1 MIAREPRCGSTDKQF
16 DTLLGTVLR
25 TGVLISAAIVAW
37 GGLVYLTDHTV
48 STPDYHV
55 FRGEP
60 PDLRSVSGII
70 SDAKALGGRGLIQL
84 GVLVLIATPIAR
96 VVFSVI
102 GFARQRDWLYVGVT
116 LVVLMLLVYSV
127 TTG

>member
-1 MIAREPRCGSTDKQF
+1 MPELRFGRTEKQF
-16 DTLLGTVLR
+16 DTMLGNVLR
-25 TGVLISAAIVAW
+25 AGVLMSAALVAW
-37 GGLVYLTDHTV
+37 GGVVYLSDPAAL
-48 STPDYHV
+48 TPDYHV

-60 PDLRSVSGII
+60 ANLRSVSGIL
-70 SDAKALGGRGLIQL
+70 SDAKALDGRGLIQF

-102 GFARQRDWLYVGVT
+102 GFAMQRDWLYVGVT
-116 LVVLMLLVYSV
+116 VVVLTLLVYSV

>member
-1 MIAREPRCGSTDKQF
+1 MIRRERRFASTEKRF

-25 TGVLISAAIVAW
+25 TGVLISAAVVAL
-37 GGLVYLTDHTV
+37 GGVVYLSDRAV

-55 FRGEP
+55 FKEEP
-60 PDLRSVSGII
+60 ADLRSVSGII
-70 SDAKALGGRGLIQL
+70 SDAKALDGRGLIQL
-84 GVLVLIATPIAR
+84 GVLALIATPIAR

-102 GFARQRDWLYVGVT
+102 GFARQRDWLYVGAT
-116 LVVLMLLVYSV
+116 LAVLVLLLYSV

>member
-1 MIAREPRCGSTDKQF
+1 MITREPRFASTEKRF

-25 TGVLISAAIVAW
+25 TGVLISAAVVAL
-37 GGLVYLTDHTV
+37 GGVVYLSDHAV
-48 STPDYHV
+48 STPGYHV
-55 FRGEP
+55 FKGEP
-60 PDLRSVSGII
+60 ADLRSVSGII
-70 SDAKALGGRGLIQL
+70 SDAKALDGRGLIQL

-116 LVVLMLLVYSV
+116 LAVLILLVYSV

>member
-1 MIAREPRCGSTDKQF
+1 VIMREPQF
-16 DTLLGTVLR
+16 GWTEKRFDILLGSVLR
-25 TGVLISAAIVAW
+25 AGVLISAAVVAW
-37 GGLVYLTDHTV
+37 GGVVYLSDHAV
-48 STPDYHV
+48 FTPDYHV

-60 PDLRSVSGII
+60 GDLRSVSGII

-116 LVVLMLLVYSV
+116 LVVLMLLIYSV

>member
-1 MIAREPRCGSTDKQF
+1 MMPGSTGRQF
-16 DTLLGTVLR
+16 DTVLGTVLR
-25 TGVLISAAIVAW
+25 TGILISAAVVAV
-37 GGLVYLTDHTV
+37 GGVVYLTDHAV

-60 PDLRSVSGII
+60 ADLRSVSGII
-70 SDAKALGGRGLIQL
+70 ADAMAFSGRGLIQL
-84 GVLVLIATPIAR
+84 GVLALIGTPVAR

-116 LVVLMLLVYSV
+116 LVVLLLLIYSV

>member
-1 MIAREPRCGSTDKQF
+1 MITPEPRFASTEKRF

-25 TGVLISAAIVAW
+25 TGVLISAAVVAL
-37 GGLVYLTDHTV
+37 GGVVYLSDHAV

-55 FRGEP
+55 FKGEP
-60 PDLRSVSGII
+60 VDLRSVSGII
-70 SDAKALGGRGLIQL
+70 SDAKALDGRGLIQL

-116 LVVLMLLVYSV
+116 LVVLMLLIYSV

>member
-1 MIAREPRCGSTDKQF
+1 MPELRFGRTEKQF
-16 DTLLGTVLR
+16 DTMLGNVLR
-25 TGVLISAAIVAW
+25 AGVLMSAALVAW
-37 GGLVYLTDHTV
+37 GGVVYLSDPAAL
-48 STPDYHV
+48 TPDYHV

-60 PDLRSVSGII
+60 ANLRSVSGIL
-70 SDAKALGGRGLIQL
+70 SDAKALDGRGLIQF

-102 GFARQRDWLYVGVT
+102 GFAMQRDWLYVGVT
-116 LVVLMLLVYSV
+116 VVVLMLLTYSV

>member
-1 MIAREPRCGSTDKQF
+1 MTFGSTAKQF

-25 TGVLISAAIVAW
+25 TGVLISAAVVAW
-37 GGLVYLTDHTV
+37 GGIVYLSDHAV

-55 FRGEP
+55 FRGERA
-60 PDLRSVSGII
+60 DLRSVGGII

-96 VVFSVI
+96 VVFSVV
-102 GFARQRDWLYVGVT
+102 ALSRQRNWLYVGLT
-116 LVVLMLLVYSV
+116 LVVLTL
-127 TTG
+127 

>member
-1 MIAREPRCGSTDKQF
+1 MIKREAPFGSTEKQF

-25 TGVLISAAIVAW
+25 TGVLISAAVVAL
-37 GGLVYLTDHTV
+37 GGVMYLSDHAV
-48 STPDYHV
+48 PTPDYHV

-60 PDLRSVSGII
+60 ADLRSVIGII
-70 SDAKALGGRGLIQL
+70 SDAKALDGRGLIQL

-102 GFARQRDWLYVGVT
+102 GFWRQGDWLYVGVT
-116 LVVLMLLVYSV
+116 LAVLMLLIYSV

>member
-1 MIAREPRCGSTDKQF
+1 MMPDSTGRQF
-16 DTLLGTVLR
+16 DTVLGTVLR
-25 TGVLISAAIVAW
+25 TGILISAAVVAV
-37 GGLVYLTDHTV
+37 GGVVYLTDRAV

-60 PDLRSVSGII
+60 ADLRSVSGII
-70 SDAKALGGRGLIQL
+70 ADAMAFSGRGLIQL
-84 GVLVLIATPIAR
+84 GVLALIGTPVAR

-102 GFARQRDWLYVGVT
+102 GFAIQRDWLYVGVT
-116 LVVLMLLVYSV
+116 LVVLMLLIYSV

>member
-1 MIAREPRCGSTDKQF
+1 MAMREPRSGSTEKPF
-16 DTLLGTVLR
+16 DTLLGNVLR
-25 TGVLISAAIVAW
+25 TGVLISAAVVAF
-37 GGLVYLTDHTV
+37 GGVVYLADH
-48 STPDYHV
+48 SAFAPDYHV

-60 PDLRSVSGII
+60 ADLRSVSGII
-70 SDAKALGGRGLIQL
+70 SDAKAIDGRGLIQL

-102 GFARQRDWLYVGVT
+102 GFAGQRDWLYVGLTVA
-116 LVVLMLLVYSV
+116 VLMALIYSV

>member
-1 MIAREPRCGSTDKQF
+1 MMPGSTERQF
-16 DTLLGTVLR
+16 DTVLGTVLR
-25 TGVLISAAIVAW
+25 TGILISAAVVAV
-37 GGLVYLTDHTV
+37 GGVVYLTDRAI

-60 PDLRSVSGII
+60 ADLRSVRGII
-70 SDAKALGGRGLIQL
+70 ADAMAFSGLGLIQL
-84 GVLVLIATPIAR
+84 GVLALIGTPVAR

-116 LVVLMLLVYSV
+116 LVVLLLLIYSV

>member
-1 MIAREPRCGSTDKQF
+1 MPGSTERQF
-16 DTLLGTVLR
+16 DTVLGTVLR
-25 TGVLISAAIVAW
+25 TGVLISAAVVAV
-37 GGLVYLTDHTV
+37 GGVVYLTDHAV

-60 PDLRSVSGII
+60 ADLRSVSGII
-70 SDAKALGGRGLIQL
+70 ADAMAFSGRGLIQL
-84 GVLVLIATPIAR
+84 GVLALIATPMAR

-102 GFARQRDWLYVGVT
+102 GFATQRDWLYVGVT
-116 LVVLMLLVYSV
+116 LVVLMLLIYSV

>member
-1 MIAREPRCGSTDKQF
+1 MIMREPRFASTEKRF

-25 TGVLISAAIVAW
+25 TGVLISAAVVAL
-37 GGLVYLTDHTV
+37 GGVVYLSDHAV

-55 FRGEP
+55 FKGEP
-60 PDLRSVSGII
+60 VDLRSVSGII
-70 SDAKALGGRGLIQL
+70 SDAKALDGRGLIQL

-102 GFARQRDWLYVGVT
+102 GFWRQGDWLYVGVT
-116 LVVLMLLVYSV
+116 LAVLMLLIYSV

>member
-1 MIAREPRCGSTDKQF
+1 MVTREPRFASTERQF
-16 DTLLGTVLR
+16 DTLLGAVLR
-25 TGVLISAAIVAW
+25 TGVLIAAAVVAW
-37 GGLVYLTDHTV
+37 GGVVYLSDHAV
-48 STPDYHV
+48 STPDYYA

-60 PDLRSVSGII
+60 ADLRSVSGIV
-70 SDAKALGGRGLIQL
+70 SDAKALGGPGLIQL

-116 LVVLMLLVYSV
+116 LVVLTLLFYSV
-127 TTG
+127 TSG